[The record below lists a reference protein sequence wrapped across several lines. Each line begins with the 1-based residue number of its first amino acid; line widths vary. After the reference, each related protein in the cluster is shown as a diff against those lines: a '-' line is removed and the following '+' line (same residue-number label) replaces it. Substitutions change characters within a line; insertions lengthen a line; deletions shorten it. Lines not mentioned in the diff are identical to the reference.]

1 MSIIFNDISNE
12 EFKELLRLKLLNFKE
27 KNDYTIKEAAIQL
40 DITEKTFSRILKGK
54 FMPSLLTIRKI
65 IKSLGISYNEFFDFE
80 FKEINDVR
88 TK

>member
-1 MSIIFNDISNE
+1 
-12 EFKELLRLKLLNFKE
+12 
-27 KNDYTIKEAAIQL
+27 
-40 DITEKTFSRILKGK
+40 
-54 FMPSLLTIRKI
+54 MPSLLTIRKI